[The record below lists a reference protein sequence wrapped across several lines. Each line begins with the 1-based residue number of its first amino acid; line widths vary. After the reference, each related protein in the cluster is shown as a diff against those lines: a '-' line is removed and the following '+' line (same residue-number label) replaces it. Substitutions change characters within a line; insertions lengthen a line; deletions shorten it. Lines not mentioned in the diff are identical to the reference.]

1 MELNPKT
8 ASAGDRLFDI
18 AVYAILTLST
28 LVTLYPLLYILSA
41 SFSDPMAIVKG
52 RLWLWPQGI
61 TLDSYRKVFD
71 NPDIWTGYRNSLIY
85 LSVGT
90 TINIVM
96 TTMGAYALSRKDL
109 VGRHA
114 LSLIFT
120 FTLIFNGGLVPTYLI
135 YKNTLGL
142 YDNLWAMVIPSAISV
157 WNLIVMRTYFQTS
170 IPYELQEAA
179 FIDGCSNIGT
189 LTRVVLP
196 LSMPIIAVMSMYYGV
211 AHWNSYFTALIY
223 IHDHWRLPLQ
233 MVIRNLLIQEDMSAM
248 TGGDGQSLID
258 QLLRAEGMKYA
269 VIVVSSLP
277 MLLMYPL
284 VQKHFV
290 KGVMMG
296 AVKG

>member
-1 MELNPKT
+1 MEYNPKT

-18 AVYAILTLST
+18 AVYAILTMAALA
-28 LVTLYPLLYILSA
+28 TLYPLLYILSA

-52 RLWLWPQGI
+52 KLWLWPQRV
-61 TLDSYRKVFD
+61 TLDSYREVFG
-71 NPDIWTGYRNSLIY
+71 NADIWTGYRNSLIY
-85 LSVGT
+85 LVVGT

-120 FTLIFNGGLVPTYLI
+120 FTLIFNGGLVPTYLT
-135 YKNTLGL
+135 YKNMLGL
-142 YDNLWAMVIPSAISV
+142 YDNLWAMVIPSAVSV

-179 FIDGCSNIGT
+179 FIDGCSNIRT
-189 LTRVVLP
+189 LTRIVLP
-196 LSMPIIAVMSMYYGV
+196 LSMPIIAVMTMYYGV

-223 IHDHWRLPLQ
+223 LHDGWRQPLQ
-233 MVIRNLLIQEDMSAM
+233 MVIRNILIQEDMSAM
-248 TGGDGQSLID
+248 TGSGQSLMD
-258 QLLRAEGMKYA
+258 QMLKAEGMKYA